1 MSVKAISAVW
11 DHSESSGTALLRLL
25 AIADSADHDGTNA
38 WPSQGTLATKT
49 RLSRRTVQ
57 RKIGD
62 LVTLGEL
69 AVVPGPTHI
78 RWDRRPNG
86 YEIRLPGMTGCRP
99 VVSAGRQSV
108 VDEAS
113 NDALRGVT
121 VDAQP
126 VLTHPEPEDLE
137 KIFSE
142 MRNNLRH
149 GPKP

>member
-11 DHSESSGTALLRLL
+11 DYSASSGNALLVLL

-57 RKIGD
+57 RKIDD

-69 AVVPGPTHI
+69 AVVPGPSHI

-86 YEIRLPGMTGCRP
+86 YEIRLPGMTDCRP
-99 VVSAGRQSV
+99 VGSTGRQSV
-108 VDEAS
+108 VDGAS
-113 NDALRGVT
+113 TATSRGVT
-121 VDAQP
+121 GDAQP
-126 VLTHPEPEDLE
+126 VLTRPEPKDTLR
-137 KIFSE
+137 IFEE
-142 MRNNLRH
+142 MRNSLRF
-149 GPKP
+149 GPNP

>member
-1 MSVKAISAVW
+1 VSVKAISAVW
-11 DHSESSGTALLRLL
+11 DYSESSGTALLVLL

-57 RKIGD
+57 RKIHD

-69 AVVPGPTHI
+69 AVVPGPAHI

-86 YEIRLPGMTGCRP
+86 YEVRLPGMTGCRP

-108 VDEAS
+108 VDGAS
-113 NDALRGVT
+113 NDASRGVT
-121 VDAQP
+121 DDAQP
-126 VLTHPEPEDLE
+126 VLTRPEPEE
-137 KIFSE
+137 IHRMFE
-142 MRNNLRH
+142 AMRNSLRY
-149 GPKP
+149 GPNP

>member
-1 MSVKAISAVW
+1 VSVKAISAVW
-11 DHSESSGTALLRLL
+11 DYSAASGNALLLLL

-69 AVVPGPTHI
+69 AVVPGPSHI

-86 YEIRLPGMTGCRP
+86 YEIRLPGMASCHP
-99 VVSAGRQSV
+99 VGATGRQSV
-108 VDEAS
+108 PNGAS
-113 NDALRGVT
+113 KDAERGVT
-121 VDAQP
+121 DDAQP
-126 VLTHPEPEDLE
+126 VLTHPDPEDLDR
-137 KIFSE
+137 IFEE
-142 MRNNLRH
+142 MRNSLRF
-149 GPKP
+149 GPKT